1 VSALRTIRARV
12 LAVVLGAFT
21 IVMVL
26 GLAALTIVL
35 FGTLRNQAGST
46 ATASVNWLAEELAQR
61 SPATIVREHARDDA
75 PERVIQFL
83 DPEGHV
89 SRRSSFSI
97 PAQGGARFGD
107 LLGKLT
113 AGVLIITALAAT
125 GSIVCTGHTGAKA
138 AWADQVA
145 ATNNVATTGGD

>member
-1 VSALRTIRARV
+1 MLRTIRARV

-35 FGTLRNQAGST
+35 LGTLRNQAGST

-89 SRRSSFSI
+89 SRRSSFSSR
-97 PAQGGARFGD
+97 PR
-107 LLGKLT
+107 
-113 AGVLIITALAAT
+113 VALASAT
-125 GSIVCTGHTGAKA
+125 FSASSPPA
-138 AWADQVA
+138 S
-145 ATNNVATTGGD
+145 